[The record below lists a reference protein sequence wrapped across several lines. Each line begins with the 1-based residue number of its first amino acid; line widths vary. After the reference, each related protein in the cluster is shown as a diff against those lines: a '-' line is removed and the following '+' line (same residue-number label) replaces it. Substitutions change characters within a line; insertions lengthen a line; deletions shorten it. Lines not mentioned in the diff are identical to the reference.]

1 MVADEMRAVQS
12 LLLKSGLIARRQ
24 LRYAITV
31 VAAMD
36 PMKPLRRIGLGVL
49 LVAGTSIICA
59 AQHLPAPSRVWSVG
73 PLTKGEQVMGFA
85 VGTSGTTFTGPHIDS
100 QTASI
105 FAATRSVVFVGDR
118 LVLASKIGMRQVPD
132 AKIPAQVYQL
142 LSLDTQNG
150 QVKESREITAFGS
163 LPVFA
168 TNDVHVI
175 VAGRNVLRLAP
186 DLKDAGVLDYH
197 GSVES
202 ISPDGSTL
210 GNATNP
216 GYELIDAGS
225 LKATELTNSPAY
237 ATSVSSKGF
246 VTDNVHWTGKYP
258 NDLGFVTYWDAA
270 GDHLL
275 YHGGCGGRPQFLTD
289 DLILEPGCKSPLI
302 IDIHGN
308 LVRTLSV
315 KGGFSFAGV
324 SQNGKRFA
332 LQLTGS
338 GQHEKFV
345 IFSVETGESIAEVKP
360 DQDGEQQSWTALSPD
375 GSMFVVGSP
384 LKLTLYR
391 LP

>member
-1 MVADEMRAVQS
+1 MDNLMKLS
-12 LLLKSGLIARRQ
+12 LQ
-24 LRYAITV
+24 
-31 VAAMD
+31 
-36 PMKPLRRIGLGVL
+36 PLTRIGLVVL
-49 LVAGTSIICA
+49 LVGAAAICA
-59 AQHLPAPSRVWSVG
+59 AQRLSAPSRVWSVG

-85 VGTSGTTFTGPHIDS
+85 VGASGGTTFTGPHIDS
-100 QTASI
+100 QTGSI

-118 LVLASKIGMRQVPD
+118 LVLASKIGMRQVPE

-142 LSLDTQNG
+142 LSLDTQTG

-168 TNDVHVI
+168 TNDAHVI
-175 VAGRNVLRLAP
+175 VAGRTVLRLTA
-186 DLKDAGVLDYH
+186 DLKDAGVFDYH
-197 GSVES
+197 ADGRKSGSVEN

-210 GNATNP
+210 GNATSP
-216 GYELIDAGS
+216 GYEFIDAGS
-225 LKATELTNSPAY
+225 LKSTKLTDSPAY
-237 ATSVSSKGF
+237 ATSASSKGF

-258 NDLGFVTYWDAA
+258 NDLGFVTYRDAA

-302 IDIHGN
+302 IDTRGD

-315 KGGFSFAGV
+315 KGAFSYAGV

-338 GQHEKFV
+338 GQHETFV
-345 IFSVETGESIAEVKP
+345 IFSVETGEPIADVKP
-360 DQDGEQQSWTALSPD
+360 DQDGEQQSWTAFSPD

>member
-1 MVADEMRAVQS
+1 MW
-12 LLLKSGLIARRQ
+12 
-24 LRYAITV
+24 
-31 VAAMD
+31 
-36 PMKPLRRIGLGVL
+36 
-49 LVAGTSIICA
+49 SI
-59 AQHLPAPSRVWSVG
+59 G

-85 VGTSGTTFTGPHIDS
+85 VGASSGTTLTGPHIDS
-100 QTASI
+100 QTGSI
-105 FAATRSVVFVGDR
+105 FAATRSIVFVGDR
-118 LVLASKIGMRQVPD
+118 LVLASKIGMRQLPE

-142 LSLDTQNG
+142 LSLDTQTG
-150 QVKESREITAFGS
+150 QVKDSREILAFGS

-168 TNDVHVI
+168 TNDAHVI
-175 VAGRNVLRLAP
+175 VAGRTVLRLTP
-186 DLKDAGVLDYH
+186 DLKDAGVFDYH
-197 GSVES
+197 ADGRKSGSVEN

-210 GNATNP
+210 GNATSP
-216 GYELIDAGS
+216 GYEFIDAGS
-225 LKATELTNSPAY
+225 LKSTKLTDSSAY

-258 NDLGFVTYWDAA
+258 NDLGFVTYRDAS

-275 YHGGCGGRPQFLTD
+275 YHGSCGGRPQFLTD

-308 LVRTLSV
+308 LVTTLSV

-338 GQHEKFV
+338 GQHERFLV
-345 IFSVETGESIAEVKP
+345 LSVQTGEPIAEVKP
-360 DQDGEQQSWTALSPD
+360 DQDGEEQSWTAFSPD

>member
-1 MVADEMRAVQS
+1 M
-12 LLLKSGLIARRQ
+12 
-24 LRYAITV
+24 TV

-36 PMKPLRRIGLGVL
+36 NLMKLGSQPLARIGLVFLG
-49 LVAGTSIICA
+49 ASICA
-59 AQHLPAPSRVWSVG
+59 AQTLSGPSRMWSIG

-85 VGTSGTTFTGPHIDS
+85 VGASSGTTFTGPHIAS
-100 QTASI
+100 QTGSI
-105 FAATRSVVFVGDR
+105 FAATRSIVFVGDR
-118 LVLASKIGMRQVPD
+118 LVLASKIGMRQLPE

-142 LSLDTQNG
+142 LSLDTQTG
-150 QVKESREITAFGS
+150 QVKDSREILAFGS

-168 TNDVHVI
+168 TNDAHVI
-175 VAGRNVLRLAP
+175 VAGRTVLRLTP
-186 DLKDAGVLDYH
+186 DLKDAGVFDYH
-197 GSVES
+197 ADGRKSGSVEN

-210 GNATNP
+210 GNATSP
-216 GYELIDAGS
+216 GYEFIDAGS
-225 LKATELTNSPAY
+225 LKSTKLTDSSAY

-258 NDLGFVTYWDAA
+258 NDLGFVTYRDAS

-275 YHGGCGGRPQFLTD
+275 YHGSCGGRPQFLTD
-289 DLILEPGCKSPLI
+289 DLILEPGCKTPLI

-308 LVRTLSV
+308 LVTTLSV

-338 GQHEKFV
+338 GQHERFL
-345 IFSVETGESIAEVKP
+345 ILSVQTGEPIAEVKP
-360 DQDGEQQSWTALSPD
+360 DQDGEEQSWTAFSPD

>member
-1 MVADEMRAVQS
+1 MIYRHHQF
-12 LLLKSGLIARRQ
+12 
-24 LRYAITV
+24 RYRMAV

-36 PMKPLRRIGLGVL
+36 NLISKRRPQPFTRIGLGVL
-49 LVAGTSIICA
+49 LVGAAAICG
-59 AQHLPAPSRVWSVG
+59 AQRLSASSRVWSVG
-73 PLTKGEQVMGFA
+73 PLTKAEQVMGFA
-85 VGTSGTTFTGPHIDS
+85 VGAGGTTLSGPHIDS
-100 QTASI
+100 QTGSI

-118 LVLASKIGMRQVPD
+118 LVLASKIGMRQLPE
-132 AKIPAQVYQL
+132 AKIPAQVYEL
-142 LSLDTQNG
+142 LSLDTQTG
-150 QVKESREITAFGS
+150 QVKDSREILAFGS

-168 TNDVHVI
+168 TNDAHVI
-175 VAGRNVLRLAP
+175 VAGRTVLRLTP
-186 DLKDAGVLDYH
+186 DLKDAGVFDYH
-197 GSVES
+197 ADGRKSGSVEN

-210 GNATNP
+210 GNATSP
-216 GYELIDAGS
+216 GYEFIDAGS
-225 LKATELTNSPAY
+225 LKSTKLTDSPAY

-258 NDLGFVTYWDAA
+258 NDLGFVTYRDAS

-275 YHGGCGGRPQFLTD
+275 YHGSCGGRPQFLTD

-308 LVRTLSV
+308 LVTTLSV

-338 GQHEKFV
+338 GQHERFLV
-345 IFSVETGESIAEVKP
+345 FSVQTGEPIAEVKP
-360 DQDGEQQSWTALSPD
+360 DQDGEEQSWTALSPD

>member
-1 MVADEMRAVQS
+1 M
-12 LLLKSGLIARRQ
+12 
-24 LRYAITV
+24 TV
-31 VAAMD
+31 VAATD
-36 PMKPLRRIGLGVL
+36 NLMKLGSQSLIGIGLGVL
-49 LVAGTSIICA
+49 LIGGGAICA
-59 AQHLPAPSRVWSVG
+59 AQHLSAPSRVWSVG
-73 PLTKGEQVMGFA
+73 PLTKAQQVMGFA
-85 VGTSGTTFTGPHIDS
+85 VGASGGTTFTGPHIDS
-100 QTASI
+100 QTGST

-118 LVLASKIGMRQVPD
+118 LVLASKIGMRQVPE

-142 LSLDTQNG
+142 LSLDTQTG

-168 TNDVHVI
+168 TNDAHVI
-175 VAGRNVLRLAP
+175 VAGRTVLRLTP
-186 DLKDAGVLDYH
+186 DLKDAGVFDYDAEGRKS
-197 GSVES
+197 GSVET

-216 GYELIDAGS
+216 GYEFIDAKN
-225 LKATELTNSPAY
+225 LKSTKLTDSPAY
-237 ATSVSSKGF
+237 ATSASSKGF

-258 NDLGFVTYWDAA
+258 NDLGFVTYKDAA

-302 IDIHGN
+302 IDTHGN
-308 LVRTLSV
+308 LVMTLSV
-315 KGGFSFAGV
+315 EGGFSFAGV

-338 GQHEKFV
+338 GQHERFV
-345 IFSVETGESIAEVKP
+345 IFSVQTGESIAEVNP
-360 DQDGEQQSWTALSPD
+360 DQDGEQQSWTAFSPD

>member
-1 MVADEMRAVQS
+1 
-12 LLLKSGLIARRQ
+12 
-24 LRYAITV
+24 
-31 VAAMD
+31 
-36 PMKPLRRIGLGVL
+36 MKLGPQPLTRIGLGIL
-49 LVAGTSIICA
+49 LIGGAAICA
-59 AQHLPAPSRVWSVG
+59 AQRPSAPVRVWSVG

-85 VGTSGTTFTGPHIDS
+85 VGTSGGTTFTGPHIDS
-100 QTASI
+100 QAGSA

-118 LVLASKIGMRQVPD
+118 LVLTSKIGMRQVPE

-142 LSLDTQNG
+142 LSLDTQTG

-168 TNDVHVI
+168 TNDAHVI
-175 VAGRNVLRLAP
+175 VAGRNVLRLTP
-186 DLKDAGVLDYH
+186 DLKDAGVFDYH
-197 GSVES
+197 ADGRKSGSVEN

-210 GNATNP
+210 GNATSP
-216 GYELIDAGS
+216 GYELIDTGS
-225 LKATELTNSPAY
+225 LKSTTLTDSPAY

-258 NDLGFVTYWDAA
+258 NDLGFVTYRDAS

-275 YHGGCGGRPQFLTD
+275 YHGSCGGRPQFLTN

-308 LVRTLSV
+308 LITTLSAE
-315 KGGFSFAGV
+315 GGFSFAGV

-332 LQLTGS
+332 LQLTSS
-338 GQHEKFV
+338 GQRERFI
-345 IFSVETGESIAEVKP
+345 IFSVESGESIAELKP
-360 DQDGEQQSWTALSPD
+360 DQEGEQQSWTAFSPD

-384 LKLTLYR
+384 FKLTLYR

>member
-1 MVADEMRAVQS
+1 MA
-12 LLLKSGLIARRQ
+12 
-24 LRYAITV
+24 V

-36 PMKPLRRIGLGVL
+36 NLISKRRPQPFTRIGLGVL
-49 LVAGTSIICA
+49 LVGAAAICG
-59 AQHLPAPSRVWSVG
+59 AQRLSASSRVWSVG
-73 PLTKGEQVMGFA
+73 PLTKAEQVMGFA
-85 VGTSGTTFTGPHIDS
+85 VGAGGTTLSGPHIDS
-100 QTASI
+100 QTGSI

-118 LVLASKIGMRQVPD
+118 LVLASKIGMRQLPE
-132 AKIPAQVYQL
+132 AKIPAQVYEL
-142 LSLDTQNG
+142 LSLDTQTG
-150 QVKESREITAFGS
+150 QVKDSREILAFGS

-168 TNDVHVI
+168 TNDAHVI
-175 VAGRNVLRLAP
+175 VAGRTVLRLTP
-186 DLKDAGVLDYH
+186 DLKDAGVFDYH
-197 GSVES
+197 ADGRKSGSVEN

-210 GNATNP
+210 GNATSP
-216 GYELIDAGS
+216 GYEFIDAGS
-225 LKATELTNSPAY
+225 LKSTKLTDSPAY

-258 NDLGFVTYWDAA
+258 NDLGFVTYRDAS

-275 YHGGCGGRPQFLTD
+275 YHGSCGGRPQFLTD

-308 LVRTLSV
+308 LVTTLSV

-338 GQHEKFV
+338 GQHERFLV
-345 IFSVETGESIAEVKP
+345 FSVQTGEPIAEVKP
-360 DQDGEQQSWTALSPD
+360 DQDGEEQSWTALSPD